1 MSLWFRFVRHLN
13 WITLQKTIASV
24 IEKRLT
30 GLSAEMA
37 YHAMLG
43 LFPAIIATLTAIGL
57 FETSVETKLR
67 YLTIYFA
74 DIIPRQVWN
83 LLLEFIREI
92 KHSEG
97 TSWFSLSSI
106 AAIWIISG
114 VLSAAINALD
124 QIHQVPSAN
133 RRSFWQARLLAILL
147 TLCTIALLIVAG
159 FLLWIGD
166 FLLQIALQQS
176 WNRLL
181 LITWKIFSAILILTI
196 FTITVCSIY
205 QLQTKLS
212 RKRGGVRANLINGI
226 ILISSLLMHLVY
238 SGYLAVQN
246 IIIDS
251 NIKFNLS
258 LISIYIWRLLGFPIA
273 LAVVATAF
281 GLIYRFGASY
291 RTPNIPIVPGATIA
305 AISWAIVSLL
315 FRIYV
320 THIGEY
326 NKIYGAVGTVVVLM
340 LWLYLSS
347 LVMLL
352 GEQLNVIVGK
362 TILEDCSDRKF
373 DFK

>member
-1 MSLWFRFVRHLN
+1 MSIWIRFVRHLN

-124 QIHQVPSAN
+124 QIHQVPPAN

-212 RKRGGVRANLINGI
+212 RKREQVRANLINGI

-251 NIKFNLS
+251 NLKFNLS
-258 LISIYIWRLLGFPIA
+258 LVSIYIWRLLGFPIA

-320 THIGEY
+320 THIGGY

-362 TILEDCSDRKF
+362 TMLEDCRDREF
-373 DFK
+373 DI